1 MSFEIVFIVVA
12 VIGFVVFMV
21 KRTIET
27 VLDTNRAIF
36 SLAYILDNV
45 RYTIMFLSF
54 LATQIL
60 GYIAINKLLDNYSMP
75 VNLSF
80 IVNIL
85 AFVATVLISALITTS
100 IVQAERAIAE
110 GGYST
115 QQFLTIATILIAMS
129 IIDYNS
135 LKEGATQVFNQIE
148 QYKVKEI
155 KKIDSLTSVSL
166 NSTISL
172 LKQKQKELKEINEMI
187 GYSSDKERAKLF
199 IKRDKINSDIERL
212 SNKIAA
218 FNNKLKEEQA
228 KAIQELKS
236 ENRANL
242 KAISEAVIGLMLLAF
257 LASSA
262 RSILLRD
269 TIELSVN
276 EIETETKGNIN
287 EDETL
292 QRIKP
297 NKTELQQ
304 KYVIEAMKE
313 YADQMGYTLGK
324 TESIIG
330 LKFARDKIV
339 ELAKAKALKDNIVLE
354 LGKPTAQRLIDNLTI
369 RQIVGD
375 YLREKSELAA

>member
-1 MSFEIVFIVVA
+1 MGFEIVFIVVA

-60 GYIAINKLLDNYSMP
+60 GYLAINKLLDNYSMP

-85 AFVATVLISALITTS
+85 VFVATVLISALITTS

-110 GGYST
+110 GGYSA

-135 LKEGATQVFNQIE
+135 LKEGATQVFSQIE

-187 GYSSDKERAKLF
+187 SYSSDKERVRLF
-199 IKRDKINSDIERL
+199 AKRDKINRDIERL

-262 RSILLRD
+262 RSILLKD
-269 TIELSVN
+269 VIEVPESEKPTEVN
-276 EIETETKGNIN
+276 TIN

-324 TESIIG
+324 TESIVG

-339 ELAKAKALKDNIVLE
+339 ELAKAKALKDNIILE

>member
-187 GYSSDKERAKLF
+187 SYSSDKERVRLF
-199 IKRDKINSDIERL
+199 AKRDKINRDIERL

-276 EIETETKGNIN
+276 EIETETKGNIS

-375 YLREKSELAA
+375 YLREKGEMAA

>member
-155 KKIDSLTSVSL
+155 KKVDNLTAVSL

-187 GYSSDKERAKLF
+187 SYSSDKERAKLF

-276 EIETETKGNIN
+276 EIETETKGNIS

>member
-1 MSFEIVFIVVA
+1 MGFEIVFIVFA

-85 AFVATVLISALITTS
+85 VFVTTVLISALITTS

-110 GGYST
+110 GGYSA
-115 QQFLTIATILIAMS
+115 QQFLTIAIILGAMS

-135 LKEGATQVFNQIE
+135 LKEGATQVFSQIE

-155 KKIDSLTSVSL
+155 KKIDNLTSVSL

-172 LKQKQKELKEINEMI
+172 LKQKQSELKELNEMI
-187 GYSSDKERAKLF
+187 GYSSDVERVRLF
-199 IKRDKINSDIERL
+199 AKRDKISRDIERL
-212 SNKIAA
+212 SNKISA
-218 FNNKLKEEQA
+218 FNNKLKGEQS
-228 KAIQELKS
+228 KAIQELKN
-236 ENRANL
+236 ENRDNL
-242 KAISEAVIGLMLLAF
+242 KSISEAVIGLMLLAF

-262 RSILLRD
+262 RSILLSD
-269 TIELSVN
+269 VIEVKES
-276 EIETETKGNIN
+276 EKQTEPNTTN
-287 EDETL
+287 EDTQIQTL
-292 QRIKP
+292 KP

-324 TESIIG
+324 TESIIS
-330 LKFARDKIV
+330 LKFVRDKIV
-339 ELAKAKALKDNIVLE
+339 ELAKVKALKDNIVLE
-354 LGKPTAQRLIDNLTI
+354 LGKPTAQKLIDNLTI

-375 YLREKSELAA
+375 YIREKSEKVA

>member
-1 MSFEIVFIVVA
+1 MGFEIVFIVFA

-85 AFVATVLISALITTS
+85 VFVATVLISALITTS

-110 GGYST
+110 GGYSA
-115 QQFLTIATILIAMS
+115 QQFLTIAIILGAMS

-135 LKEGATQVFNQIE
+135 LKEGATQVFSQIE
-148 QYKVKEI
+148 RYKVKEI
-155 KKIDSLTSVSL
+155 KKIDNLTSVSL
-166 NSTISL
+166 NSDISL
-172 LKQKQKELKEINEMI
+172 LKQKQNELKEINEMI
-187 GYSSDKERAKLF
+187 SYSSDRERVRLF
-199 IKRDKINSDIERL
+199 AKRDKISRDIERL
-212 SNKIAA
+212 SNKISV
-218 FNNKLKEEQA
+218 FNNKLKNEQA
-228 KAIQELKS
+228 KAIQELKN
-236 ENRANL
+236 ENRDNL
-242 KAISEAVIGLMLLAF
+242 KSISEAVIGLMLLAF

-262 RSILLRD
+262 RSILLSD
-269 TIELSVN
+269 IIEVKEN
-276 EIETETKGNIN
+276 ENSTEPNTTN
-287 EDETL
+287 EDTQIQTL
-292 QRIKP
+292 KP

-313 YADQMGYTLGK
+313 YSDQMGYTLGK
-324 TESIIG
+324 TESIIS
-330 LKFARDKIV
+330 LKFVRDKIV

-354 LGKPTAQRLIDNLTI
+354 LGKPTAQKLIDNLTI

-375 YLREKSELAA
+375 YIREKSEKVA

>member
-187 GYSSDKERAKLF
+187 SYSSDKERVRLF
-199 IKRDKINSDIERL
+199 AKRDKINRDIERL

-276 EIETETKGNIN
+276 EIETETKGNIS

>member
-1 MSFEIVFIVVA
+1 MGFEIFFIVIA
-12 VIGFVVFMV
+12 VIAFVGFMA
-21 KRTIET
+21 KRTVET
-27 VLDTNRAIF
+27 VMDTNRAIF

-60 GYIAINKLLDNYSMP
+60 GYIAINKLLESYSMP

-85 AFVATVLISALITTS
+85 VFVSTILISALITTS
-100 IVQAERAIAE
+100 IVQSERAIAE
-110 GGYST
+110 GGYSKE
-115 QQFLTIATILIAMS
+115 QFATIAIILVAMS
-129 IIDYNS
+129 VIDYNS
-135 LKEGATQVFNQIE
+135 LKEGATQVFSQIE

-155 KKIDSLTSVSL
+155 KKVDSLTAVSL

-172 LKQKQKELKEINEMI
+172 LKQKQNELKELNEMI
-187 GYSSDKERAKLF
+187 SYSSDKEKTKLF
-199 IKRDKINSDIERL
+199 AKRDKINNDIERL
-212 SNKIAA
+212 SNKITV
-218 FNNKLKEEQA
+218 FNKNLRAEQGKEI
-228 KAIQELKS
+228 KELKI

-262 RSILLRD
+262 RSVLLRD
-269 TIELSVN
+269 IIEVAGANKKDEFEGIEL
-276 EIETETKGNIN
+276 EQTIQE
-287 EDETL
+287 
-292 QRIKP
+292 IKP
-297 NKTELQQ
+297 SKSELQQ

-313 YADQMGYTLGK
+313 YADQKGYSLGA

-330 LKFARDKIV
+330 LKFTRDAIV
-339 ELAKAKALKDNIVLE
+339 ELAKAKALKDNILLE
-354 LGKPTAQRLIDNLTI
+354 LGKPTAQKLIDNLTI

-375 YLREKSELAA
+375 YLREKESLAA